1 MPPSGSSTTRSML
14 IARKWC
20 DRANPTGNS
29 SIHETRNRIF
39 SMNKSTI
46 VAFVCLHGSA
56 KSLIA
61 AEYLT
66 RTAAARGLNVL
77 GTTSG
82 PEPDPEIPD
91 NVVAGLR
98 ARKIDVLG
106 RKPVLVAAD
115 ALAKAD
121 HIVSFG
127 YDLASLVAP
136 DRRVESWGDCPAV
149 SDDFDTAWTFITG

>member
-1 MPPSGSSTTRSML
+1 M
-14 IARKWC
+14 
-20 DRANPTGNS
+20 
-29 SIHETRNRIF
+29 
-39 SMNKSTI
+39 I

-66 RTAAARGLNVL
+66 RVARERGLNWL

-82 PEPDPEIPD
+82 PEPDAEIPE

-98 ARKIDVLG
+98 ARNIDVQG
-106 RKPVLVAAD
+106 RKPLLISAD

-127 YDLASLVAP
+127 YDLGAFAP
-136 DRRVESWGDCPAV
+136 NRRVEIWGDCPAV
-149 SDDFDTAWTFITG
+149 SDDFDTAWAFITGRIDRLVESVPEDPPKIAMD